1 MTKEIRFNDVELM
14 FISDALDSIW
24 MTDNVQDP
32 ANSNKAEKIRI
43 QRILKQQ
50 QGDN

>member
-24 MTDNVQDP
+24 MTDNIQDP
-32 ANSNKAEKIRI
+32 ANSNKAEK
-43 QRILKQQ
+43 
-50 QGDN
+50 N